1 MTRAIILIPLLAV
14 VISATSIEIGN
25 QEFPYTKPFCADWT
39 LSLRYQ
45 VVVLQEEIGTPME
58 ITSLSWDPSDPTHT
72 VTFDEITIYM
82 GLCSTDELGTD
93 FEANYVPGTKTQVFH
108 AVNPTWFAGTS
119 WLTIDL
125 DTPFWYDGTHNLI
138 IDVEW
143 PDGYGQI

>member
-1 MTRAIILIPLLAV
+1 
-14 VISATSIEIGN
+14 
-25 QEFPYTKPFCADWT
+25 
-39 LSLRYQ
+39 
-45 VVVLQEEIGTPME
+45 ME

-82 GLCSTDELGTD
+82 GLCSTDELGMD

-119 WLTIDL
+119 WFTIDL

-143 PDGYGQI
+143 PDGSGQIYTYNWYSGTNRALTSDYGSPTGIPEQTLSHLMLNGTLTLNQDTFGAIKALFAQ